1 MSSFFVL
8 SIHNVMNMSRR
19 KSTIELSSCERMK
32 LEEGF
37 RNGESHCFRMRCHAI
52 LLKSQGMS
60 NKAVGALTD
69 MSAISV
75 YSWLKRYRSEGFNGL
90 YTKPGRGRKPI
101 MDCSDEDAVKA
112 AIAED
117 RQSVSRARQVWQDA
131 TGKEASD
138 ITFKRFLSALVQ
150 DISV

>member
-1 MSSFFVL
+1 MLWFFVIL
-8 SIHNVMNMSRR
+8 IQEVLNMSRR
-19 KSTIELSSCERMK
+19 ISTIELSSLERME

-60 NKAVGALTD
+60 NEAVGELTE

-75 YSWLKRYRSEGFNGL
+75 YSWLKRYRSEGFKGL

-101 MDCSDEDAVKA
+101 MDCSDEEAVKA

-117 RQSVSRARQVWQDA
+117 RQSVSKARQAWQDA